1 MFLLVISMPDYLAEW
16 NAFYTVRK
24 FVVENSIIFP
34 GEVSFA
40 RVVLFSKNNYV
51 LVSLKKTFYEC
62 PKFPS
67 ETDFADFLL
76 NQRQLKYVRSTLITV
91 YVKIGVSIFGNT
103 ILFRKVHHFAGFQTP
118 KVKKAGYGN
127 AQPFL
132 FKA

>member
-67 ETDFADFLL
+67 ETDVADFFTLL
-76 NQRQLKYVRSTLITV
+76 TSFLKNVQHQCTDE
-91 YVKIGVSIFGNT
+91 NE
-103 ILFRKVHHFAGFQTP
+103 
-118 KVKKAGYGN
+118 
-127 AQPFL
+127 
-132 FKA
+132 

>member
-1 MFLLVISMPDYLAEW
+1 MLVISMPDYLAEL

-51 LVSLKKTFYEC
+51 LVSLKKNVLRVSEISVRDRFRGFFYSTYVIFKEC
-62 PKFPS
+62 
-67 ETDFADFLL
+67 
-76 NQRQLKYVRSTLITV
+76 STLITV
-91 YVKIGVSIFGNT
+91 YVKIGVSIFGNS

-118 KVKKAGYGN
+118 KVKKAEYGN